1 MHKAC
6 CWSPTRARPTART
19 STVSA
24 FPTAKPGRLP
34 KATSLL
40 SATSRFA
47 SAESI
52 PDMSLAL
59 LLFQTASPT
68 PSPASTPEKFPA
80 WLTLIYVSGLAV
92 VALLLVVSIL
102 RNRPWR
108 SAATVATAPG
118 NLPKDVRK
126 RLGATA
132 TNRGLRVWRWLFA
145 LAAIFIFGF
154 HVYWARYA
162 AASNPKFQELSY
174 KDLRNRRLSESTL
187 RGWIYDR
194 KGRPLAY
201 YKKDAGG
208 NIVREYP
215 MDSALAH
222 LFGSDRGEPGLERAL
237 FGTESGAVPE
247 VWQIIRGE
255 TVEQRLNKDYT
266 LTIDRDLQQ
275 AVVDQL
281 KGNHGAV
288 VMFNPQTGDVL
299 AMYSN
304 PSYSLKDVSDAAA
317 WIRLEGDKKE
327 KPLLNRALNE
337 YYVPGSTF
345 KTVMMYTAFRNG
357 MQNIRFTTSGGF
369 SPEGCGRTITD
380 DNGACEACGN
390 IGIDAAYQHSS
401 NIYFSYMGT
410 QLGGER
416 IRDTAKL
423 LGIGAYDSLSGEGQG
438 RREPEIWN
446 ASTSA
451 IKNALAPTESWLKA
465 GKHSTRCE
473 LMYEGYGQ
481 GYASQMTP
489 FQMALIISAAANLE
503 GRLMKPKI
511 ELDRLPEVLNQVLS
525 SQQALTI
532 RGIMNMVTEG
542 GTGTGAM
549 APVKAAG
556 IRSGGKTGTAQK
568 QVPIIDPKTGQPKTR
583 LVLEHESKGNIIG
596 QHQET
601 VFADKP
607 RSDAWYLS
615 FAPLERP
622 TIAMAVLLEGPGP
635 GISFYGGKNA
645 APIAAQ
651 LILKANELGYLGA
664 ANNQAGQQTGGQQ
677 NQRRTR

>member
-1 MHKAC
+1 M
-6 CWSPTRARPTART
+6 PL
-19 STVSA
+19 A
-24 FPTAKPGRLP
+24 FFFFQ
-34 KATSLL
+34 
-40 SATSRFA
+40 SAT
-47 SAESI
+47 
-52 PDMSLAL
+52 
-59 LLFQTASPT
+59 PT
-68 PSPASTPEKFPA
+68 PAPSPEKLPA
-80 WLTLIYVSGLAV
+80 WLTLIFVIGIAL
-92 VALLLVVSIL
+92 VALLLLISLV
-102 RNRPWR
+102 R
-108 SAATVATAPG
+108 SWLTRSGGAAHVLA
-118 NLPKDVRK
+118 NLPGEIRK

-132 TNRGLRVWRWLFA
+132 TNRGLRVWRWLFV
-145 LAAIFIFGF
+145 LIAIGMFGF

-162 AASNPKFQELSY
+162 AERNPKFQEMSY

-201 YKKDAGG
+201 YKKDNEGE
-208 NIVREYP
+208 IEREYP
-215 MDSALAH
+215 MDSAFAH

-247 VWQIIRGE
+247 VWQVIRGE
-255 TVEQRLNKDYT
+255 TIERKLNKDYT

-288 VMFNPQTGDVL
+288 VIFNPQTGEVL
-299 AMYSN
+299 ALYSN
-304 PSYSLKDVSDAAA
+304 PSYSLKQVQDEAT
-317 WIRLEGDKKE
+317 WIKLDKDRKE

-357 MQNIRFTTSGGF
+357 MQSIRFNTSGGF
-369 SPEGCGRTITD
+369 SPPGCNKTITD
-380 DNGACEACGN
+380 DNGGCEACGN
-390 IGIDAAYQHSS
+390 IGIDQAYQHSS
-401 NIYFSYMGT
+401 NIYFSYLGT
-410 QLGGER
+410 QLGGEK
-416 IRDTAKL
+416 IRDMAKL
-423 LGIGAYDSLSGEGQG
+423 LGIGAYDSVSGETQG

-446 ASTSA
+446 ASSTAVKTA
-451 IKNALAPTESWLKA
+451 IAPTESWLKA

-503 GRLMKPKI
+503 GKLMKPKI
-511 ELDRLPEVLNQVLS
+511 ELDRPNEMFAQVLTRD
-525 SQQALTI
+525 QASTI

-542 GTGTGAM
+542 GTGTRAM

-568 QVPIIDPKTGQPKTR
+568 AVPVIDPKTGEPQRK
-583 LVLEHESKGNIIG
+583 LVTERDFKGNIIG
-596 QHQET
+596 QHYET
-601 VFADKP
+601 VFYDKL

-615 FAPLERP
+615 FAPLEKP
-622 TIAMAVLLEGPGP
+622 VMAMAVLLEGPGP

-651 LILKANELGYLGA
+651 LILKAKALGYFGA
-664 ANNQAGQQTGGQQ
+664 GSPPAPNPTPR
-677 NQRRTR
+677 RRTQ

>member
-1 MHKAC
+1 MA
-6 CWSPTRARPTART
+6 
-19 STVSA
+19 
-24 FPTAKPGRLP
+24 
-34 KATSLL
+34 
-40 SATSRFA
+40 
-47 SAESI
+47 
-52 PDMSLAL
+52 LAL

-68 PSPASTPEKFPA
+68 PSPASAPEKYPA
-80 WLTLIYVSGLAV
+80 WLTLIYVSGLAM
-92 VALLLVVSIL
+92 VALLLIVSLI
-102 RNRPWR
+102 RNRPRR

-118 NLPKDVRK
+118 NLPKEVRK
-126 RLGATA
+126 RLGATT
-132 TNRGLRVWRWLFA
+132 TNRGLRAWRWLFA
-145 LAAIFIFGF
+145 LAAIFVFGF

-162 AASNPKFQELSY
+162 PERNAKFQELSY

-201 YKKDAGG
+201 YKKDSNG
-208 NIVREYP
+208 NIEREYG
-215 MDSALAH
+215 MDAPLAH
-222 LFGSDRGEPGLERAL
+222 IFGSDRGEPGLERAL

-247 VWQIIRGE
+247 VWQIIRGQ
-255 TVEQRLNKDYT
+255 TVEQKLNKDYT
-266 LTIDRDLQQ
+266 LTIDQELQQ
-275 AVVDQL
+275 TVVDQL

-288 VMFNPQTGDVL
+288 VMFNPQTGELL

-304 PSYSLKDVSDAAA
+304 PSYSLKEIQDAAS
-317 WIRLEGDKKE
+317 WIRLSNDKKE

-345 KTVMMYTAFRNG
+345 KTVMMYAAFRNQ
-357 MQNIRFTTSGGF
+357 MQDIRFTTSGGF
-369 SPEGCGRTITD
+369 SPAGCGRTITD
-380 DNGACEACGN
+380 DNGGCEACGN
-390 IGIDAAYQHSS
+390 IGIDVAYQKSS

-410 QLGGER
+410 QLGGEK
-416 IRDTAKL
+416 IHDTAKL

-446 ASTSA
+446 ASTNA
-451 IKNALAPTESWLKA
+451 IKNAIAPTESWLKA

-503 GRLMKPKI
+503 GKLMKPKI
-511 ELDRLPEVLNQVLS
+511 EFDRPPEVLNQVLT
-525 SQQALTI
+525 SQQAATV

-542 GTGTGAM
+542 GTGNSAM
-549 APVKAAG
+549 MPVKAAG

-568 QVPIIDPKTGQPKTR
+568 AVPIIDPKTGQPKTR
-583 LVLEHESKGNIIG
+583 LVVERDYKGNIIR
-596 QHQET
+596 QHEE
-601 VFADKP
+601 VVLADRP

-615 FAPLERP
+615 FAPLEKP

-651 LILKANELGYLGA
+651 LILKAKALGYFGGGSS
-664 ANNQAGQQTGGQQ
+664 QSGQQTDSQQ
-677 NQRRTR
+677 KRRRTR